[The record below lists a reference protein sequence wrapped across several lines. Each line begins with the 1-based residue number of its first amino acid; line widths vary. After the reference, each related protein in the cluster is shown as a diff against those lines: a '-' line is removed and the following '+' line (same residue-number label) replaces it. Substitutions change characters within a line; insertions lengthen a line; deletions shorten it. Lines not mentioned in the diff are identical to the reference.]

1 MADLIQL
8 NKVFELA
15 QYEKDFS
22 SVLKSLGACYILISL
37 VFNEMISL
45 GSNTTVRLEIKK
57 ELQFLCLVPHSF
69 ATLRFPFELIKVI
82 F

>member
-1 MADLIQL
+1 MDNLIQL

-22 SVLKSLGACYILISL
+22 LVLKSLDACYILISL

-57 ELQFLCLVPHSF
+57 ELQFTMLSSAFVRNASF
-69 ATLRFPFELIKVI
+69 PL
-82 F
+82 